1 MNKRKQ
7 NNENINQSF
16 TVPAIER
23 AIKLAREIYLIEK
36 NFTVILVVIA
46 SIFSILVLN
55 ILTIRNLISVSNG
68 PVYTFVIFS
77 SIISATV
84 LTFMLILFI
93 RSRNYIEYWADSL
106 EQNAIKANISITMAN
121 KSKEEAVKAV
131 AEAIDQIGEPL
142 RKYISSKENFNEFID
157 VVIDKDLIFDVLI
170 DAERVQNAPII
181 GYKSNNRENIE
192 LQNVLRTYGS
202 VIIKIVDGTIDQET
216 VKSFSTMPSKYE
228 SITKNKVGLT
238 VIIGER
244 VSPKAYNM
252 VRQNKHNYLNSIML
266 IEK

>member
-1 MNKRKQ
+1 MNKQNQ
-7 NNENINQSF
+7 NNENINQLF
-16 TVPAIER
+16 TIPAIER

-55 ILTIRNLISVSNG
+55 ILTIRNLISITNSS
-68 PVYTFVIFS
+68 VYILVIFS
-77 SIISATV
+77 SIISATI
-84 LTFMLILFI
+84 LTLMLVLFI

-157 VVIDKDLIFDVLI
+157 VVINKDLIFDV
-170 DAERVQNAPII
+170 
-181 GYKSNNRENIE
+181 
-192 LQNVLRTYGS
+192 TY
-202 VIIKIVDGTIDQET
+202 
-216 VKSFSTMPSKYE
+216 
-228 SITKNKVGLT
+228 
-238 VIIGER
+238 
-244 VSPKAYNM
+244 
-252 VRQNKHNYLNSIML
+252 
-266 IEK
+266 